1 VLDEPTSGLRCRS
14 NQRLREFVMPIF
26 AEILGWEILVPVALI
41 VILFGGS
48 KIPQLARS
56 LGQAKNEFAKGMSEA
71 DAAESDNTS
80 ESGGTADEK

>member
-1 VLDEPTSGLRCRS
+1 
-14 NQRLREFVMPIF
+14 MPIF

-56 LGQAKNEFAKGMSEA
+56 LGQAKNESAKGMSEA
-71 DAAESDNTS
+71 EARQSPTMRRNRAVLPTKNSGDAGRASR
-80 ESGGTADEK
+80 